1 MSAPLHPIHPID
13 PIHPIH
19 PIDPIDPIHPIEAE
33 SYRLLEERC
42 DLSSFATGQRA
53 VVARVLHATVD
64 FSFAESLVVPEVAV
78 EAGVAAVRAG
88 AVFVADVEMVRAGIS
103 QVATECFLGAARALA
118 RDGAIASG
126 ITLSAR
132 AIQLA
137 AEQHPVGA
145 VFVVGC
151 APTALEQVIALAKAG
166 VLHPALVIGVPVG
179 LVGAAESK
187 EHLREAT
194 SILSISNVGE
204 RGGSAVAAAIV
215 NALVRLAAA

>member
-1 MSAPLHPIHPID
+1 MTA

-19 PIDPIDPIHPIEAE
+19 PIHPIEAE

-42 DLSSFATGQRA
+42 DLSSFAPGPRA
-53 VVARVLHATVD
+53 VIARVLHATVD
-64 FSFAESLVVPEVAV
+64 FSFAESLVVPEPAV

-88 AVFVADVEMVRAGIS
+88 AAFVADVEMVRAGIG
-103 QVATECFLGAARALA
+103 QVATECFLGAARALT
-118 RDGAIASG
+118 GAGESEPDV
-126 ITLSAR
+126 TLSAR

-137 AEQHPVGA
+137 AERHSDGA

-151 APTALEQVIALAKAG
+151 APTALEQVVALAKAG
-166 VLHPALVIGVPVG
+166 VLRPALVIGVPVG

-187 EHLREAT
+187 EHLRAAT

-204 RGGSAVAAAIV
+204 RGGSAIAAAIV
-215 NALVRLAAA
+215 NALVRLASA